1 MRQPCQNAKVALSG
15 GNKGGLGVVVDEW
28 STLSRLVGLRGFKR
42 EKERERES
50 PTNLMD

>member
-1 MRQPCQNAKVALSG
+1 MWKMRTNVKAALNG

-42 EKERERES
+42 ERVQL
-50 PTNLMD
+50 T